1 MLRVRVVVVSVLR
14 GWASC
19 CGRSTTRVQRRGI
32 MSGDEV
38 TADDVVANL
47 RQVQQ
52 SIDELTR
59 ELALSN
65 PVRRPRWL
73 HAHEEL
79 ALSLTD

>member
-1 MLRVRVVVVSVLR
+1 
-14 GWASC
+14 
-19 CGRSTTRVQRRGI
+19 

-59 ELALSN
+59 ELALSK

-79 ALSLTD
+79 PLAD